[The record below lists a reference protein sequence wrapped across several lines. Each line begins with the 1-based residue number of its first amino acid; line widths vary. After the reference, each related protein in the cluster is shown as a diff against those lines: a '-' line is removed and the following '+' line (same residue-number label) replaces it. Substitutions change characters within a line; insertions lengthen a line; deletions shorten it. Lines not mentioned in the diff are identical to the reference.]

1 MSAELSL
8 RKPSLLGLAAV
19 SVLFVVVPPFLPS
32 WILFLLTLALA
43 KGMVVLGVM
52 LVLRGGL
59 ISLGHALYFAG
70 GAYAV
75 GFAMHYLDTTEA
87 LIAVPLAVLCGAVLA
102 SLTGLILR
110 RYRGIFFAMLSLA
123 FSMVLYTLLLKL
135 YAVTG
140 GTDGLSIQP
149 MSIAGVQPEG
159 EHARVVQYYLVLA
172 LSAAVIYL
180 GAHFGSSPLGY
191 LMQALRYNEIRV
203 EYMGASVNRSIY
215 GSYVL
220 SGALGGLGGG
230 LVAFNVGHVA
240 PELAYWT
247 SSADFVFVAV
257 LGGTGSALAPF
268 AGSIVFE
275 FVKNYAFK
283 LSPETWQMTL
293 GIVLLLIIFFL
304 PQGLWSL
311 KDKVVQRWARPS
323 SGPST

>member
-1 MSAELSL
+1 MSAEASL
-8 RKPSLLGLAAV
+8 RTRSMLGLAVV
-19 SVLFVVVPPFLPS
+19 SVVFVVIPPFLPS
-32 WILFLLTLALA
+32 WILFVLTIALA
-43 KGMVVLGVM
+43 KAMVVLGVV

-59 ISLGHALYFAG
+59 ISLGHGLYFAG

-75 GFAMHYLDTTEA
+75 GFTMHYLDTTEA
-87 LIAVPLAVLCGAVLA
+87 LVAVPLAIVSGAVLA
-102 SLTGLILR
+102 SLAGLILR

-123 FSMVLYTLLLKL
+123 FSMVLYTLLLKF

-149 MSIAGVQPEG
+149 MSIAGVQPEA
-159 EHARVVQYYLVLA
+159 EHVRVVQYYLVLV
-172 LSAAVIYL
+172 LGAAVIYL

-215 GSYVL
+215 WSYVI

-230 LVAFNVGHVA
+230 LFAFNVGHVA
-240 PELAYWT
+240 PELAYWI

-257 LGGTGSALAPF
+257 LGGTGSVFAPF

-311 KDKVVQRWARPS
+311 KDRVAGKWARPS

>member
-1 MSAELSL
+1 MSGSVP
-8 RKPSLLGLAAV
+8 RRPSTLGLAAV
-19 SVLFVVVPPFLPS
+19 AALFVAVPPFLPS
-32 WILFLLTLALA
+32 WILFVLTIALA
-43 KGMVVLGVM
+43 KGMVVLGVV

-59 ISLGHALYFAG
+59 ISLGHGLYFAG

-75 GFAMHYLDTTEA
+75 GFAAHYLGTTEA
-87 LIAVPLAVLCGAVLA
+87 LLALPLSVLAGALLA

-123 FSMVLYTLLLKL
+123 FSMVLYTLLLKF
-135 YAVTG
+135 YALTG
-140 GTDGLSIQP
+140 GTDGLSIQA
-149 MSIAGVQPEG
+149 MSIAGAPLG
-159 EHARVVQYYLVLA
+159 AEHVRVVQYYLVLA

-180 GAHFGSSPLGY
+180 GAHFASSPLGY
-191 LMQALRYNEIRV
+191 LMQALRFNEIRV

-215 GSYVL
+215 WSYVL
-220 SGALGGLGGG
+220 SGAIGGLGGG
-230 LVAFNVGHVA
+230 LFAFNVGHVA

-257 LGGTGSALAPF
+257 LGGTGSVLAPF

-311 KDKVVQRWARPS
+311 KDRIAGKWMRPS